1 MFRVHDVW
9 SAYYL
14 TNQLTVAALA
24 QFQIAEKLMIFHLTT
39 TIRER
44 EREMKDDGLSA
55 IYHLFIQL
63 DYDN

>member
-1 MFRVHDVW
+1 
-9 SAYYL
+9 
-14 TNQLTVAALA
+14 
-24 QFQIAEKLMIFHLTT
+24 MIFHLTT